1 VSFKD
6 SATEHIV
13 MWAAFWRN
21 MVPDGGQVAVEAPVE
36 VENSDVMLADEE
48 LTEEVDPDGWDELGE
63 VFAFRYLPGDGRKEG
78 ALQVPIF
85 QERLSRSA
93 CAGM

>member
-1 VSFKD
+1 
-6 SATEHIV
+6 
-13 MWAAFWRN
+13 M
-21 MVPDGGQVAVEAPVE
+21 AVETAVE
-36 VENSDVMLADEE
+36 VEASDVMLADEE

-85 QERLSRSA
+85 RERLSRSA